1 MNWLLFLKLDDEGNF
16 NIVQAGSDIVPT
28 QSFDKVLRTTEKVA
42 RQANKVYF
50 DGTNIRL
57 KQGETL
63 LTVDELNK
71 ALADEI
77 PDVREEYSEPEVYD
91 VVI

>member
-28 QSFDKVLRTTEKVA
+28 QSFDKVLRTTEQVA

-57 KQGETL
+57 KERETL

-71 ALADEI
+71 ALADKI

>member
-28 QSFDKVLRTTEKVA
+28 QSFDKVLRTTEQVA

-71 ALADEI
+71 ALKDEI

>member
-1 MNWLLFLKLDDEGNF
+1 MNWLLFLKYENGEF
-16 NIVQAGSDIVPT
+16 VIKQAGSNIVPT
-28 QSFDKVLRTTEKVA
+28 EAYDKVLPTTERVA

>member
-1 MNWLLFLKLDDEGNF
+1 MNWLLFLRLDDEGNF

-28 QSFDKVLRTTEKVA
+28 QSFDKVLRTTEQVA

-63 LTVDELNK
+63 LTVGELNK
-71 ALADEI
+71 ALVDEI

>member
-1 MNWLLFLKLDDEGNF
+1 MNWLLFLKYENGKYE
-16 NIVQAGSDIVPT
+16 IKQAGSNIVPT
-28 QSFDKVLRTTEKVA
+28 EAYDKVLPTTERVA

-50 DGTNIRL
+50 DGTDIRL

-71 ALADEI
+71 ALANEI
-77 PDVREEYSEPEVYD
+77 PNVREEYSEPEVYD

>member
-1 MNWLLFLKLDDEGNF
+1 MNWLLFLRLDDEGNF

-28 QSFDKVLRTTEKVA
+28 QSFDKVLRTTEQVA

-71 ALADEI
+71 ALSDEI